1 MAEECTRQARLNW
14 EASFE
19 IAKRLEQE
27 HPTEKLEEVSLKD
40 LVDWTVA
47 LPDFADDPELAN
59 DDVLSAIYQEWYE
72 EKDPL

>member
-1 MAEECTRQARLNW
+1 MAEERNRQARLNW

-27 HPTEKLEEVSLKD
+27 HPVEKLEEVSLKD
-40 LVDWTVA
+40 VFEWTVA